1 MKSDCNCDETRE
13 VMPDLAAGLSTVTP
27 AMKAHLDSCPECSG
41 KLEAFRQTM
50 ALLDEWQAPEPSPY
64 FDVRLNARL
73 REEVES
79 AKQTAGWLHW
89 LRKPALAVSFALL
102 MVASV
107 TLVRMNNGRDGNGSA
122 GTATTAPVVAAAI
135 QTVAEPGTAVGDLQ
149 ALDKNQNLFSD
160 FDVLDD
166 LEVQQDVTA
175 NP

>member
-1 MKSDCNCDETRE
+1 MKSNCNETRE
-13 VMPDLAAGLSTVTP
+13 LMPDLAAGLTAVTP
-27 AMKAHLDSCPECSG
+27 AVKAHLDSCAECAG

-73 REEVES
+73 REES
-79 AKQTAGWLHW
+79 AKQPVGWLRW
-89 LRKPALAVSFALL
+89 LRKPVLAVSFALL

-107 TLVRMNNGRDGNGSA
+107 TLVRMNIGRSGS
-122 GTATTAPVVAAAI
+122 TTTPEVAVGLQAP
-135 QTVAEPGTAVGDLQ
+135 AEPGTAVGDLQ
-149 ALDKNQNLFSD
+149 ALEKNQNLYSD

-166 LEVQQDVTA
+166 LAVQPDVTA